1 MAIRIDSALNAIPH
15 QMMDEFNHETARGG
29 RGPFSDIILPLN
41 AALLD
46 RAERLKAKDAE
57 IERLRVQLAGCGVAA
72 MQNTEESRKQ
82 RASKGDYG
90 WSESYADV
98 CRAVDEQIELRKKLE
113 QVEQAQPVG
122 LMTVD
127 KDARAYSLLQYEAFA
142 DLPSGKH
149 EIYTRPAAPVKP
161 LSLDAINEWSQRRI
175 RAAGGIEGV
184 TNIPSIME
192 EAVRFAEAAHGIK
205 ERK

>member
-1 MAIRIDSALNAIPH
+1 MKLLQQALEALESLFSGESDPLRPLKINNAILALR
-15 QMMDEFNHETARGG
+15 TA
-29 RGPFSDIILPLN
+29 
-41 AALLD
+41 
-46 RAERLKAKDAE
+46 
-57 IERLRVQLAGCGVAA
+57 IEQA
-72 MQNTEESRKQ
+72 
-82 RASKGDYG
+82 
-90 WSESYADV
+90 
-98 CRAVDEQIELRKKLE
+98 
-113 QVEQAQPVG
+113 EQAQPVG